1 MMQNQATAQ
10 EITTIGRVIIKI
22 IKNDLAGNSYLLPA
36 DVDFKKLYM
45 LADMHRVVPL
55 IAEAVLNC
63 PNAPDEVKKKFKS
76 ELFKV
81 SMRYEAQ
88 LKEKKKLSALFSEA
102 NIKHCFL
109 KGDKLSRFYK
119 NPELRF
125 MLDMDVY
132 VEENGFKR
140 AEEILQEQGY
150 ELNSF
155 ADDKDVGYIKK
166 PFYNVELH
174 RELKYDYDKG
184 YDYYKGAFSR
194 LQGVEGSCELNM
206 TDEDFYVYILSH
218 TAHHFETA
226 GTGIRN
232 VLDHY
237 YLKNKLM
244 PNCNYAVL
252 EAGLEAVGLT
262 AFAQRMDALAEAW
275 FGNGECNEDIEEIS
289 DYILLG
295 GVFGNKVNH
304 YMGGILR
311 GDYGD
316 KKSSFILKRLFPSR
330 AKMQD
335 RYPVL
340 KRFAFLLPV
349 IWVVRIVS
357 ALFSKKDYSAEIDNA
372 DSVTQEQKEA
382 FARFMQKNGL

>member
-1 MMQNQATAQ
+1 MNGNQTAAN
-10 EITTIGRVIIKI
+10 EITAIGRIIIEI
-22 IKNDLAGNSYLLPA
+22 IRNDLAGNDYTLPA

-45 LADMHRVVPL
+45 LADVHRVVPL
-55 IAEAVLNC
+55 VAEAVLQC
-63 PNAPDEVKKKFKS
+63 PHAPDEVKKRFKS

-81 SMRYEAQ
+81 SVRYEGQ
-88 LKEKKKLSALFSEA
+88 LKEREVLSALFSEA
-102 NIKHCFL
+102 GVKHCFL

-119 NPELRF
+119 VPERRF

-132 VEENGFKR
+132 VEEGGFKK
-140 AEEILQEQGY
+140 AESIMLERGY

-155 ADDKDVGYIKK
+155 SDDKDVGYIKK
-166 PFYNVELH
+166 PFYNIELH

-194 LQGVEGSCELNM
+194 LQSVDGTCEFNM
-206 TDEDFYVYILSH
+206 TNEDFYVYILSH

-237 YLKNKLM
+237 YLKTKLK
-244 PNCNYAVL
+244 PLCDEPVL
-252 EAGLEAVGLT
+252 VAGLEAVGLT
-262 AFAQRMDALAEAW
+262 TFAQRLDALADAW
-275 FGNGECNEDIEEIS
+275 FADGEYNDDIEEMS

-316 KKSSFILKRLFPSR
+316 KKSSFILKRLFPPR
-330 AKMQD
+330 TKIQD

-340 KRFAFLLPV
+340 KKLPILLPLV
-349 IWVVRIVS
+349 WIVRIIS
-357 ALFSKKDYSAEIDNA
+357 AVFSKNDYSAEIDNA
-372 DSVTQEQKEA
+372 DSVTRAQKES
-382 FARFMQKNGL
+382 FALFMKKNGL